1 VTAGLRAKVEAP
13 VSKVFQVVLDT
24 NVLVAALRSRRGA
37 SYRLLRL
44 VGDPRW
50 QINLSVPLLL
60 EYEDVLKR
68 ADAGHPLTPEEVDDV
83 LNFLCAS
90 ASLREIFYLWR
101 PVLPDPEDD
110 FVLEL
115 AVESGCEYII
125 TFNSKDFVGA
135 EKFGVSVV
143 RPQEFL
149 RELGEIP

>member
-1 VTAGLRAKVEAP
+1 MKVEAL

-37 SYRLLRL
+37 SHRLLRL

-68 ADAGHPLTPEEVDDV
+68 ADTGHALTLEEVDDV

-101 PVLPDPEDD
+101 PVLPDPKDD

-135 EKFGVSVV
+135 EKFGVSVM